1 MFAYFIFTAIA
12 QSIHLSASIPALTS
26 ENDRAKSERIEVST
40 IPTKSALTHSRDLK
54 PAQAGLVCVAA
65 NSIRR
70 GYSTAPTKSAFADSR
85 YLKTAQA
92 GFAVL
97 PVADVAANSVRWGYS
112 PMWNARNGI
121 SSQTLFT
128 KSDRYQKFFPPGFKV
143 LRSAP
148 GVTLYNQNSDYV
160 QVVDLSQGASVK
172 FLYGEITNPGKR
184 QGAYGGND
192 PKLRRQTL
200 TQAWE
205 HFYSLNKK
213 AFSITN
219 GQFFRNDTSSATIT
233 NLAFPVK
240 ANGTIISDG
249 YAGESEFASQKL
261 MLAVWKDRAEISAF
275 QGKNSLCS
283 SSAPNIIVGLSEN
296 ANKSINKS
304 LGRTFMGVRD
314 SDSNNT
320 YETVLI
326 FNSSDS
332 TQFHAAEILKKFG
345 ADKVVMLDGGGSS
358 QLLAQGKNYITSAR
372 TIPQTIGVVSAP

>member
-12 QSIHLSASIPALTS
+12 QSINFSAPMPALTS
-26 ENDRAKSERIEVST
+26 ENYQVKSQRIEVST
-40 IPTKSALTHSRDLK
+40 IQPKSAFADSRYLK
-54 PAQAGLVCVAA
+54 PAQAGLVYVAA

-70 GYSTAPTKSAFADSR
+70 GYS
-85 YLKTAQA
+85 
-92 GFAVL
+92 
-97 PVADVAANSVRWGYS
+97 
-112 PMWNARNGI
+112 ARNSI
-121 SSQTLFT
+121 APQTLFI
-128 KSDRYQKFFPPGFKV
+128 KSDRNQKFFPPGFKAV
-143 LRSAP
+143 RSAP

-172 FLYGEITNPGKR
+172 FLYGEITNLGKR

-219 GQFFRNDTSSATIT
+219 GQFFRNDTNSATIT

-261 MLAVWKDRAEISAF
+261 MLAIWTDRAEISAF
-275 QGKNSLCS
+275 QGKNSLY

-296 ANKSINKS
+296 ANKSINKN
-304 LGRTFMGVRD
+304 LGRTFMGVLDRD
-314 SDSNNT
+314 FNGIH
-320 YETVLI
+320 ETVLI

>member
-12 QSIHLSASIPALTS
+12 QSINFSAPLPALIS
-26 ENDRAKSERIEVST
+26 ENDRAKSEQIEVST
-40 IPTKSALTHSRDLK
+40 I
-54 PAQAGLVCVAA
+54 
-65 NSIRR
+65 
-70 GYSTAPTKSAFADSR
+70 PTKSAFADSR
-85 YLKTAQA
+85 YLKPAQA
-92 GFAVL
+92 GLVY
-97 PVADVAANSVRWGYS
+97 VAANSIRRGYS
-112 PMWNARNGI
+112 ARNSI
-121 SSQTLFT
+121 APQTLFI
-128 KSDRYQKFFPPGFKV
+128 KSDRNQKFFPPGFKV
-143 LRSAP
+143 VRSAP

-160 QVVDLSQGASVK
+160 QVVDLSQGASVN
-172 FLYGEITNPGKR
+172 FLYGDITNIGKR

-261 MLAVWKDRAEISAF
+261 MLAVWNDRAEISAF
-275 QGKNSLCS
+275 QGKNSLYS

-296 ANKSINKS
+296 ANKSINKN

-358 QLLAQGKNYITSAR
+358 QLLSQGKNYITSAR

>member
-12 QSIHLSASIPALTS
+12 QSIHLSAPNLPASIS
-26 ENDRAKSERIEVST
+26 ENDRAKSERIAAST
-40 IPTKSALTHSRDLK
+40 VPT
-54 PAQAGLVCVAA
+54 
-65 NSIRR
+65 N
-70 GYSTAPTKSAFADSR
+70 SAFANSR
-85 YLKTAQA
+85 YLKTAQR

-97 PVADVAANSVRWGYS
+97 RVAYVAANSIHQGYS
-112 PMWNARNGI
+112 PAWDARNGI
-121 SSQTLFT
+121 SSQTLFV
-128 KSDRYQKFFPPGFKV
+128 KSDRNQKLFPLGFKV
-143 LRSAP
+143 VRSAP

-172 FLYGEITNPGKR
+172 FLYGEITNLGKR

-200 TQAWE
+200 TQAWD

-219 GQFFRNDTSSATIT
+219 GQFFRNDTNSATIT

-240 ANGTIISDG
+240 ANGTIISNG

-261 MLAVWKDRAEISAF
+261 MLEVWKTRAKISAF
-275 QGKNSLCS
+275 KGKNPLYS

-296 ANKSINKS
+296 ANKSINKN

-314 SDSNNT
+314 GDSNGI

-332 TQFHAAEILKKFG
+332 TQFHAAETLKKFG

-358 QLLAQGKNYITSAR
+358 QLLAQGKNYIKSTR
-372 TIPQTIGVVSAP
+372 TIPQTIGVVSAPRAKSR

>member
-12 QSIHLSASIPALTS
+12 QSINFSAPIPALTF
-26 ENDRAKSERIEVST
+26 EKERAKFERIEVST
-40 IPTKSALTHSRDLK
+40 IQTKSAFADLRYWK
-54 PAQAGLVCVAA
+54 PAQAGFAILPVSYVAA
-65 NSIRR
+65 NSIRQ
-70 GYSTAPTKSAFADSR
+70 GYS
-85 YLKTAQA
+85 
-92 GFAVL
+92 
-97 PVADVAANSVRWGYS
+97 
-112 PMWNARNGI
+112 ARNGI
-121 SSQTLFT
+121 APQTLFI
-128 KSDRYQKFFPPGFKV
+128 KSDRNQKFFPPGFKV

-160 QVVDLSQGASVK
+160 QVVDLSQGASVQ
-172 FLYGEITNPGKR
+172 FLYGYITNLGKR

-219 GQFFRNDTSSATIT
+219 GQFFRNDANSAIIT

-261 MLAVWKDRAEISAF
+261 MLAVWNNRAEISTF
-275 QGKNSLCS
+275 KGKKSLYS

-296 ANKSINKS
+296 ANKSINKN
-304 LGRTFMGVRD
+304 LGRTFMGVMDRD
-314 SDSNNT
+314 FNGIH
-320 YETVLI
+320 ETVLI

-332 TQFHAAEILKKFG
+332 TQLHAADILKKFG

-358 QLLAQGKNYITSAR
+358 QLLALGKNYITSAR